1 MLQILEPRDT
11 EMVCQTVAVM
21 NSMYESL
28 HRSVFQHADLRRR
41 GMIERELSQLIRE
54 RVQVSDELPHFNCEN
69 IMRYMKVFVQLSRV
83 EPQLDNQESAG
94 GEFELKIRLL
104 QEELDK
110 YQVEGRDSYQTS
122 ASSASPLINTQF
134 AV

>member
-1 MLQILEPRDT
+1 MLQILEPPDT

-54 RVQVSDELPHFNCEN
+54 RVQVRNEQQQSDYLFMP
-69 IMRYMKVFVQLSRV
+69 
-83 EPQLDNQESAG
+83 
-94 GEFELKIRLL
+94 
-104 QEELDK
+104 
-110 YQVEGRDSYQTS
+110 SYS
-122 ASSASPLINTQF
+122 
-134 AV
+134 

>member
-54 RVQVSDELPHFNCEN
+54 RVQVRNELGVQSFALQ
-69 IMRYMKVFVQLSRV
+69 MRTYY
-83 EPQLDNQESAG
+83 D
-94 GEFELKIRLL
+94 I
-104 QEELDK
+104 
-110 YQVEGRDSYQTS
+110 
-122 ASSASPLINTQF
+122 
-134 AV
+134 

>member
-54 RVQVSDELPHFNCEN
+54 RVQVSDQLPHFYCEN

>member
-1 MLQILEPRDT
+1 MIQADHLHATSSLQ
-11 EMVCQTVAVM
+11 
-21 NSMYESL
+21 
-28 HRSVFQHADLRRR
+28 LRTYYA
-41 GMIERELSQLIRE
+41 M
-54 RVQVSDELPHFNCEN
+54 
-69 IMRYMKVFVQLSRV
+69 MKLFVQLSRV

-110 YQVEGRDSYQTS
+110 YQVEERDSYQTS
-122 ASSASPLINTQF
+122 ASSATPLINTQF